1 MKLTVLGDIMCELS
15 VLKAAKKGKTY
26 DFNWCFDGVR
36 DLLKKSDYRICN
48 LETPMAGEEAGYSKN
63 FICFNA
69 PDTYADA
76 IKNAGFDLVATANN
90 HTFDRGYDGLVRT
103 IQVLDD
109 KPYLDYF
116 SKGGSIANFMSKTDV
131 WGEDL
136 TAYEGFLDEVTANV
150 EKINAGECLL

>member
-1 MKLTVLGDIMCELS
+1 MRITFVGDIMCELS

-48 LETPMAGEEAGYSKN
+48 LETPMAGEKAGYSEN

-76 IKNAGFDLVATANN
+76 IKNAGFNLVATANN
-90 HTFDRGYDGLVRT
+90 HTFDRGYEGLVST
-103 IQVLDD
+103 I
-109 KPYLDYF
+109 
-116 SKGGSIANFMSKTDV
+116 N
-131 WGEDL
+131 
-136 TAYEGFLDEVTANV
+136 FLDQKGIPHTGTFLPGTPREEAYYFTLEGTKVAVIAYTYNT
-150 EKINAGECLL
+150 NYGSSGG